1 MKLGICKRGR
11 MGPIQ
16 TRTSSLLVVPMWI
29 LSAVITSLGHP
40 PQSSELVQKIQ
51 ALIQQGNIASAQQ
64 LLSNALKESPRDASL
79 YNLDGVI
86 KAQNRDFTG
95 SEASFQKAIELAP
108 SSAETY
114 LNLGHLYQEWMP
126 QQTTARDKA
135 ISAYAQLLKLD
146 PSNVEA
152 NYQSAVLLMQKGL
165 YTRSLRDLSNMPAR
179 AQDRSQALSVR
190 CGDYAGSGEDSK
202 AEEAADRMLQSP
214 DLAGADVMSL
224 LPLLARNKNTP
235 LAVKLLEGLRQRGL
249 TDAISLTR
257 LGLLYEEQGRLDD
270 ARKTLDQA
278 AQLPP
283 NSVSL
288 LLDLAQVADD
298 QKDYTGA
305 LGYLAHAREIEPQN
319 ASIHFFWGMVCVQMN
334 LAEEAYQALKKAVSL
349 DPNNAY
355 YNYAMG
361 AVAMQREDAGEAIP
375 YFQKYCQL
383 KPHDPRGRLG
393 LGSAYFASHDDEN
406 AAKVILTVANDPE
419 TSVGAHYYLG
429 RIANQEG
436 NYPEAVAQLEM
447 ALKAYPNYADA
458 YAEMG
463 LVHLKQ
469 KDYPGARND
478 LQKALDINPDNYTAN
493 LNLMILYQRTKDPK
507 ADEQAKRFEQV
518 RQQRAQ
524 RAKEF
529 LRTIQVRP

>member
-1 MKLGICKRGR
+1 
-11 MGPIQ
+11 
-16 TRTSSLLVVPMWI
+16 
-29 LSAVITSLGHP
+29 
-40 PQSSELVQKIQ
+40 
-51 ALIQQGNIASAQQ
+51 
-64 LLSNALKESPRDASL
+64 
-79 YNLDGVI
+79 
-86 KAQNRDFTG
+86 
-95 SEASFQKAIELAP
+95 
-108 SSAETY
+108 
-114 LNLGHLYQEWMP
+114 
-126 QQTTARDKA
+126 
-135 ISAYAQLLKLD
+135 
-146 PSNVEA
+146 
-152 NYQSAVLLMQKGL
+152 
-165 YTRSLRDLSNMPAR
+165 
-179 AQDRSQALSVR
+179 
-190 CGDYAGSGEDSK
+190 
-202 AEEAADRMLQSP
+202 
-214 DLAGADVMSL
+214 MSL

-361 AVAMQREDAGEAIP
+361 AVAMQREMAGEAVP

-393 LGSAYFASHDDEN
+393 LGAAYFASHDMEN
-406 AAKVILTVANDPE
+406 AEKVILTVANDPE
-419 TSVGAHYYLG
+419 TAVGAHYYLG

-447 ALKAYPNYADA
+447 ALKSHPNYADA

-463 LVHLKQ
+463 LVLLKQ
-469 KDYPGARND
+469 KDYAGARND
-478 LQKALDINPDNYTAN
+478 LQKALEIDPDNYTAN